1 VKLEGRTQFLSA
13 VCMACLE
20 GWGPGHTLRCV
31 HCGTP
36 WDGSSLVLGTMYSYD
51 IFAAMHCCPERSKV
65 RLTVSYSHW
74 TVSNALQVHPCT
86 GTEALYR
93 PYGP

>member
-1 VKLEGRTQFLSA
+1 VKLEGRTQYLSA

-20 GWGPGHTLRCV
+20 GWGPGRILRCV
-31 HCGTP
+31 HCSTP

-65 RLTVSYSHW
+65 SSY
-74 TVSNALQVHPCT
+74 TLIEKLP
-86 GTEALYR
+86 
-93 PYGP
+93 